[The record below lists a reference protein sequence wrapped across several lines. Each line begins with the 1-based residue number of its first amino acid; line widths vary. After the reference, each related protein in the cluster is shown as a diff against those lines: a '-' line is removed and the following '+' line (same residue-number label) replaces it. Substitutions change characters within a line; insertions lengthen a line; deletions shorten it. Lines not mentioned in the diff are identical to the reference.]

1 MNNLITIIGRG
12 VAGQRYKT
20 ILQEFLPCHKIIF
33 WNRKK
38 DLTHS
43 KCIII
48 CSSTKNHFEDFIIA
62 HKYCSRILIEKPVVT
77 KLSELIKISKIAKE
91 NNIFLCTGDQFNF
104 SKLLYLIKE
113 HISSYGHDEHINIDI
128 SYKDSLLNVT
138 KNNKESYFY
147 DDETGGV
154 LYTFSHAYFILAKI
168 FSKGLNLNYSKIKKQ
183 PSTNIDIYAS
193 SNWSYKNINVN
204 VITDCENEKLE
215 FSLTINKE
223 SKYDFI
229 NGKIE
234 ILNSERN
241 FKNNDRFSLIKKC
254 TENLLNGKDGNQFK
268 TSYRA
273 LEYIWRVK
281 EWN

>member
-1 MNNLITIIGRG
+1 VNSLITIIGRG
-12 VAGQRYKT
+12 VAGQRYKS
-20 ILQEFLPCHKIIF
+20 ILQGTLPSHKLIF
-33 WNRKK
+33 WSRTQ
-38 DLTHS
+38 DLMHS
-43 KCIII
+43 HCIII
-48 CSSTKNHFEDFIIA
+48 CSSTKNHFEDFITA
-62 HKYCSRILIEKPVVT
+62 HKYSSRILIEKPVAT
-77 KLSELIKISKIAKE
+77 ELSELIRISKIAKE

-104 SKLLYLIKE
+104 SKLLHLIKE
-113 HISSYGHDEHINIDI
+113 HISSYGDDEQINIDI
-128 SYKDSLLNVT
+128 SYRDSLSNVT

-168 FSKGLNLNYSKIKKQ
+168 FSMGLTLNYSKIKKH

-215 FSLTINKE
+215 FSLIINKE

-229 NGKIE
+229 NGQIE
-234 ILNSERN
+234 TLNSKTN
-241 FKNNDRFSLIKKC
+241 FKNNDRFSLIEKC
-254 TENLLNGKDGNQFK
+254 TENLLSGKDGNQFK

-273 LEYIWRVK
+273 LEYIWKVK
-281 EWN
+281 KWN